1 MFKDVPTM
9 TMIRRLWN
17 RVCRR
22 RELIRREEPLE
33 MLELPAPEPLLALPP
48 PRPTLALALQGGGA
62 HGAFTWGVL
71 DRLLE
76 EDIRLVGVSGASAG
90 AMNAVM
96 LAQGWARGRIGGG
109 PGGSCEGAREG
120 ARAELANFWE
130 RVSAAGRLGPIRP
143 SLADRLL
150 GRWNVDHAPGS
161 HLVDWARR
169 WITPY
174 QTQSAGF
181 HPLRGLLA
189 ELVEPELIRQAG
201 LRLFVSATNVQ
212 TGALRL
218 FDEEE
223 VGVDQLL
230 ASACL
235 PHLFR
240 AVRIDGQDYWD
251 GGYLA
256 NPPLSPLAEACPGAD
271 LLVVAINP
279 LTCPVTPED
288 PAGIAARLN
297 QITFNAAL
305 LQEMRSL
312 SARGGGNGGP
322 RLHLI
327 DADEHLQDLGL
338 YSKLMTDWSFLNW
351 LRDAGREAAGHW
363 VADNLPAVGK
373 ESSARSPALV

>member
-1 MFKDVPTM
+1 M
-9 TMIRRLWN
+9 TMIRKLWN
-17 RVCRR
+17 RMCGKAMPAPRV
-22 RELIRREEPLE
+22 LPVEPLE
-33 MLELPAPEPLLALPP
+33 LSGPGPMLALPP
-48 PRPTLALALQGGGA
+48 PKPTLALALQGGGA

-90 AMNAVM
+90 AMNATM
-96 LAQGWARGRIGGG
+96 LVQGWARGG
-109 PGGSCEGAREG
+109 CVG

-143 SLADRLL
+143 SVTDRLL

-169 WITPY
+169 WVSPY
-174 QTQSAGF
+174 RTQSADF
-181 HPLRGLLA
+181 HPLRGLLG
-189 ELVEPELIRQAG
+189 ELVEPELIRRSG
-201 LRLFVSATNVQ
+201 LRLFVSATNVR

-218 FDEEE
+218 FDETE
-223 VGVDQLL
+223 VEVDHLL

-235 PHLFR
+235 PNLFR

-279 LTCPVTPED
+279 LTCATTPED

-305 LQEMRSL
+305 LQEMRCL
-312 SARGGGNGGP
+312 SARGDAP

-327 DADEHLQDLGL
+327 GADGHLQDLGL

-351 LRDAGREAAGHW
+351 LRDAGREAAERW
-363 VADNLPAVGK
+363 VAENLQTVGR
-373 ESSARSPALV
+373 ESSARSPALA

>member
-1 MFKDVPTM
+1 M
-9 TMIRRLWN
+9 TMIRKLWN
-17 RVCRR
+17 RVSGR
-22 RELIRREEPLE
+22 
-33 MLELPAPEPLLALPP
+33 PATSRQVNPAGSPEPPGPGAMLALPP
-48 PRPTLALALQGGGA
+48 PKPTLALALQGGGA

-90 AMNAVM
+90 AMNAAM
-96 LAQGWARGRIGGG
+96 LVQGWARGGC
-109 PGGSCEGAREG
+109 SG

-143 SLADRLL
+143 SVTGRLL
-150 GRWNVDHAPGS
+150 GRWNVDNAPGS
-161 HLVDWARR
+161 HLVEWAKR

-174 QTQSAGF
+174 QTQSADF

-189 ELVEPELIRQAG
+189 EMVEPELIRRSG
-201 LRLFVSATNVQ
+201 LRLFVSATNVRS
-212 TGALRL
+212 GALRL
-218 FDEEE
+218 FDEMDI
-223 VGVDQLL
+223 GVDQLL

-279 LTCPVTPED
+279 FTCATTPED

-305 LQEMRSL
+305 LQELRCL
-312 SARGGGNGGP
+312 SARGDAP

-327 DADEHLQDLGL
+327 DADEHLQDLGV
-338 YSKLMTDWSFLNW
+338 YSKLMTDWTFLNR
-351 LRDAGREAAGHW
+351 LRDAGREAAGLW
-363 VADNLPAVGK
+363 VERNLGRVGV
-373 ESSARSPALV
+373 ECSARSPALA

>member
-1 MFKDVPTM
+1 M
-9 TMIRRLWN
+9 TMIRKLWN
-17 RVCRR
+17 RVCGKPVTN
-22 RELIRREEPLE
+22 LQSKPAEPLE
-33 MLELPAPEPLLALPP
+33 LPGPGSMLALPP
-48 PRPTLALALQGGGA
+48 PKPTLALALQSGGA

-90 AMNAVM
+90 AMNAAM
-96 LAQGWARGRIGGG
+96 LVQGWTRGG
-109 PGGSCEGAREG
+109 CAG

-143 SLADRLL
+143 SVTDRLL

-161 HLVDWARR
+161 HLVDWAKR

-174 QTQSAGF
+174 QTQSADF

-189 ELVEPELIRQAG
+189 EMVEPELIRQSG
-201 LRLFVSATNVQ
+201 LRLFVSATNVRS
-212 TGALRL
+212 GALRL
-218 FDEEE
+218 FDETE
-223 VGVDQLL
+223 VEVDHLL

-279 LTCPVTPED
+279 LTCATTPED

-305 LQEMRSL
+305 LQELRCL
-312 SARGGGNGGP
+312 STSGDAP

-327 DADEHLQDLGL
+327 DADEHLQDLGV
-338 YSKLMTDWSFLNW
+338 YSKLMTDWTFLNW
-351 LRDAGREAAGHW
+351 LRDAGREAAGRW
-363 VADNLPAVGK
+363 VEQNLGRVGV
-373 ESSARSPALV
+373 ESSARSPALA

>member
-1 MFKDVPTM
+1 M

-17 RVCRR
+17 RMFRR
-22 RELIRREEPLE
+22 PGPARRAEPQERLV
-33 MLELPAPEPLLALPP
+33 LPAPEPMPALPP

-90 AMNAVM
+90 AMNAAM
-96 LAQGWARGRIGGG
+96 LAQGWAKGRAGGG
-109 PGGSCEGAREG
+109 PGGAREG

-143 SLADRLL
+143 SLTDRLL

-174 QTQSAGF
+174 QTQPADF

-189 ELVEPELIRQAG
+189 ELVEPEMIRQSG
-201 LRLFVSATNVQ
+201 LRLFVSATNVR

-256 NPPLSPLAEACPGAD
+256 NPPLSPLVDACPGAD

-279 LTCPVTPED
+279 LTCAVTPED

-305 LQEMRSL
+305 LQEMRGL
-312 SARGGGNGGP
+312 SAAPGAP

-327 DADEHLQDLGL
+327 DADGHLQDLGL

-351 LRDAGREAAGHW
+351 LRDAGREAAGRW
-363 VADNLPAVGK
+363 VAENLPAVGTQG
-373 ESSARSPALV
+373 SARSPALV

>member
-1 MFKDVPTM
+1 M
-9 TMIRRLWN
+9 TIIRKLWN
-17 RVCRR
+17 RVCGKPATVQPAKPTD
-22 RELIRREEPLE
+22 PLE
-33 MLELPAPEPLLALPP
+33 LAGPGPMFALPP
-48 PRPTLALALQGGGA
+48 PKPTLVLALQGGGA

-90 AMNAVM
+90 AMNAAM
-96 LAQGWARGRIGGG
+96 LVQGWARGG
-109 PGGSCEGAREG
+109 PNGAREG

-143 SLADRLL
+143 SVTDRLL
-150 GRWNVDHAPGS
+150 GRWNVDNAPGS
-161 HLVDWARR
+161 HLVEWAKR

-174 QTQSAGF
+174 QTQSADF
-181 HPLRGLLA
+181 HPLRGLLT
-189 ELVEPELIRQAG
+189 EMVEPELIRRSG
-201 LRLFVSATNVQ
+201 LRLFVSATNVRS
-212 TGALRL
+212 GALRL
-218 FDEEE
+218 FDETE
-223 VGVDQLL
+223 VGVDHLL

-256 NPPLSPLAEACPGAD
+256 NPPLSPLVEACPGAD

-279 LTCPVTPED
+279 FTCATTPED

-305 LQEMRSL
+305 LQELRCL
-312 SARGGGNGGP
+312 SARTDAP

-327 DADEHLQDLGL
+327 GADEHLQDLGL

-351 LRDAGREAAGHW
+351 LRDAGREAAGRW
-363 VADNLPAVGK
+363 VDQNLRSVGT

>member
-1 MFKDVPTM
+1 M
-9 TMIRRLWN
+9 TMIRKLWD
-17 RVCRR
+17 RMRGKGMPAPR
-22 RELIRREEPLE
+22 ALPAEPLPAEPLE
-33 MLELPAPEPLLALPP
+33 LSGPGPMLALPRP
-48 PRPTLALALQGGGA
+48 KPTLALALQGGGA

-90 AMNAVM
+90 AMNATM
-96 LAQGWARGRIGGG
+96 LVQGWARGGRD
-109 PGGSCEGAREG
+109 G

-143 SLADRLL
+143 SVTGRLL

-161 HLVDWARR
+161 HLVDWAKR

-174 QTQSAGF
+174 QTQSADF

-189 ELVEPELIRQAG
+189 EMVEPELIRRSG
-201 LRLFVSATNVQ
+201 LRLFVSATNVR

-218 FDEEE
+218 FDETE
-223 VGVDQLL
+223 VDVDHLL

-235 PHLFR
+235 PNLFR

-271 LLVVAINP
+271 LMVVAINP
-279 LTCPVTPED
+279 FTCATTPED

-305 LQEMRSL
+305 LQEMRCL
-312 SARGGGNGGP
+312 SACGDAP

-327 DADEHLQDLGL
+327 GADEHLQDLGL

-351 LRDAGREAAGHW
+351 LRDAGREAAGRW
-363 VADNLPAVGK
+363 VAENLGRVGM
-373 ESSARSPALV
+373 EGSARSPALA

>member
-1 MFKDVPTM
+1 
-9 TMIRRLWN
+9 
-17 RVCRR
+17 
-22 RELIRREEPLE
+22 
-33 MLELPAPEPLLALPP
+33 MLALPAPR
-48 PRPTLALALQGGGA
+48 PRLALALQGGGA

-76 EDIRLVGVSGASAG
+76 EDIDLAGVSGASAG

-96 LAQGWARGRIGGG
+96 VVQGWARGGPLGG
-109 PGGSCEGAREG
+109 RDG
-120 ARAELANFWE
+120 ARAELAGFWE

-143 SLADRLL
+143 SLSDRLR

-169 WITPY
+169 WVTPY
-174 QTQSAGF
+174 QTQPADF

-189 ELVEPELIRQAG
+189 EMVEPALIRRSG
-201 LRLFVSATNVQ
+201 LRLFVSATNVR

-218 FDEEE
+218 FDETE
-223 VGVDQLL
+223 VGVDHLL

-256 NPPLSPLAEACPGAD
+256 NPPLSPLVESCPGAD

-279 LTCPVTPED
+279 LTCATTPED

-297 QITFNAAL
+297 QITFNATL
-305 LQEMRSL
+305 LHEMRAL
-312 SARGGGNGGP
+312 GGSDGAP

-338 YSKLMTDWSFLNW
+338 YSKLMTDWGFLSW
-351 LRDAGREAAGHW
+351 LRDAGREAAGRW
-363 VADNLPAVGK
+363 VDENRTTIGV
-373 ESSARSPALV
+373 ESSARSAALV

>member
-1 MFKDVPTM
+1 M

-17 RVCRR
+17 RVCGKPATVQPT
-22 RELIRREEPLE
+22 EPAEPLE
-33 MLELPAPEPLLALPP
+33 LSGPGPMLALSPP
-48 PRPTLALALQGGGA
+48 KPTLALALQGGGA

-90 AMNAVM
+90 AMNAAM
-96 LAQGWARGRIGGG
+96 LVQGWARGG
-109 PGGSCEGAREG
+109 PNGAREG
-120 ARAELANFWE
+120 ARVELAHFWE
-130 RVSAAGRLGPIRP
+130 RVSAVGRLGPIRP
-143 SLADRLL
+143 NVTDRLL
-150 GRWNVDHAPGS
+150 GRWNVDNAPGS
-161 HLVDWARR
+161 YLVEWAKR

-174 QTQSAGF
+174 QTQSADF

-189 ELVEPELIRQAG
+189 EMVEPELIRRSG
-201 LRLFVSATNVQ
+201 LRLFVSATNVRS
-212 TGALRL
+212 GALRL
-218 FDEEE
+218 FDETE
-223 VGVDQLL
+223 VEVDHLL

-279 LTCPVTPED
+279 FTCATTPED

-305 LQEMRSL
+305 LQELRCL
-312 SARGGGNGGP
+312 SARSDAP

-327 DADEHLQDLGL
+327 DADEHLQDLGV
-338 YSKLMTDWSFLNW
+338 YSKLMTDWTFLNW
-351 LRDAGREAAGHW
+351 LRDAGREAAGRW
-363 VADNLPAVGK
+363 VEQNLGRVGT
-373 ESSARSPALV
+373 ESSARSPALA

>member
-1 MFKDVPTM
+1 M
-9 TMIRRLWN
+9 TMIRKLWN
-17 RVCRR
+17 RVCGKATPAPRACPA
-22 RELIRREEPLE
+22 EPLE
-33 MLELPAPEPLLALPP
+33 LSGPEPMLALPP

-90 AMNAVM
+90 AMNAAM
-96 LAQGWARGRIGGG
+96 LAQGWARGGC
-109 PGGSCEGAREG
+109 SG
-120 ARAELANFWE
+120 ARAELATFWE

-143 SLADRLL
+143 SVTDRLL
-150 GRWNVDHAPGS
+150 GRWNVDHAPGI
-161 HLVDWARR
+161 HLVDCARR
-169 WITPY
+169 WVSPY
-174 QTQSAGF
+174 RTQSADF

-189 ELVEPELIRQAG
+189 EMVEPELIRRSG
-201 LRLFVSATNVQ
+201 LRLFVSATNVR

-218 FDEEE
+218 FDETELE
-223 VGVDQLL
+223 VDHLL

-235 PHLFR
+235 PSLFR

-256 NPPLSPLAEACPGAD
+256 NPPLSPLTAACPGAD
-271 LLVVAINP
+271 LMVVAINP
-279 LTCPVTPED
+279 FTCSTTPED

-305 LQEMRSL
+305 LQEMRCL
-312 SARGGGNGGP
+312 SARSDAP

-327 DADEHLQDLGL
+327 GADEHLQDLGL

-363 VADNLPAVGK
+363 VEENLRAVGVG
-373 ESSARSPALV
+373 SSVRTPALA

>member
-1 MFKDVPTM
+1 M
-9 TMIRRLWN
+9 TMIRTLWN
-17 RVCRR
+17 RVCGKTTPAPRTCPA
-22 RELIRREEPLE
+22 EPLE
-33 MLELPAPEPLLALPP
+33 LSGPEPMLALPP

-90 AMNAVM
+90 AMNAAM
-96 LAQGWARGRIGGG
+96 LAQGWARGG
-109 PGGSCEGAREG
+109 CAG
-120 ARAELANFWE
+120 ARAELATFWE

-143 SLADRLL
+143 SVTDRLL
-150 GRWNVDHAPGS
+150 GRWNVDHAPGT

-169 WITPY
+169 WVSPY
-174 QTQSAGF
+174 RTQSADF

-189 ELVEPELIRQAG
+189 EMVEPELIRRSG
-201 LRLFVSATNVQ
+201 LRMFVSATTVQ

-218 FDEEE
+218 FEETELE
-223 VGVDQLL
+223 VDHLL

-235 PHLFR
+235 PSLFR

-256 NPPLSPLAEACPGAD
+256 NPPLSPLAAACPGAD
-271 LLVVAINP
+271 LLVVTINP
-279 LTCPVTPED
+279 FTCSTTPED

-305 LQEMRSL
+305 LQEMRCL
-312 SARGGGNGGP
+312 SARSDTP

-327 DADEHLQDLGL
+327 GADEHLQDLGL
-338 YSKLMTDWSFLNW
+338 YSKLMTDWNFLNW
-351 LRDAGREAAGHW
+351 LRDAGREAAGRW
-363 VADNLPAVGK
+363 VEENMRAVGT

>member
-1 MFKDVPTM
+1 M
-9 TMIRRLWN
+9 TMIRKLWN
-17 RVCRR
+17 RVCGKPVTSRQVKPA
-22 RELIRREEPLE
+22 EPLE
-33 MLELPAPEPLLALPP
+33 LSGPGTMLALPP
-48 PRPTLALALQGGGA
+48 PKPTLALALQGGGA

-90 AMNAVM
+90 AMNAAM
-96 LAQGWARGRIGGG
+96 LVQGWTRGG
-109 PGGSCEGAREG
+109 PDDAREG
-120 ARAELANFWE
+120 ARAELAKFWE

-143 SLADRLL
+143 SVTDRLL

-174 QTQSAGF
+174 QTQAADF

-189 ELVEPELIRQAG
+189 EMVEPELIRRSG
-201 LRLFVSATNVQ
+201 LRLFVSATNVRS
-212 TGALRL
+212 GALRL
-218 FDEEE
+218 FDETE
-223 VGVDQLL
+223 VGVDHLL

-279 LTCPVTPED
+279 ITCASTPED

-305 LQEMRSL
+305 LQELRCL
-312 SARGGGNGGP
+312 SASGDAP

-327 DADEHLQDLGL
+327 DADEHLQDLGV
-338 YSKLMTDWSFLNW
+338 YSKLMTDWTFLNW
-351 LRDAGREAAGHW
+351 LRDAGREAAGRW
-363 VADNLPAVGK
+363 VEQNLARVGV
-373 ESSARSPALV
+373 ESSARTPALV

>member
-1 MFKDVPTM
+1 M
-9 TMIRRLWN
+9 TMIRKLWN
-17 RVCRR
+17 RVCGKPVTGRQVGPAKS
-22 RELIRREEPLE
+22 EEPLE
-33 MLELPAPEPLLALPP
+33 LSGPGPMLALPP
-48 PRPTLALALQGGGA
+48 PKPTLALALQGGGA

-90 AMNAVM
+90 AMNAAM
-96 LAQGWARGRIGGG
+96 LVQGWARGG
-109 PGGSCEGAREG
+109 CAG

-143 SLADRLL
+143 SVTDRLL

-161 HLVDWARR
+161 HLVDWAKR

-174 QTQSAGF
+174 QTQSADF

-189 ELVEPELIRQAG
+189 EMVEPELIRRSG
-201 LRLFVSATNVQ
+201 LRLFVSATNVRS
-212 TGALRL
+212 GALRL
-218 FDEEE
+218 FDETE
-223 VGVDQLL
+223 VEVDHLL

-240 AVRIDGQDYWD
+240 AVQIDGQDYWD

-279 LTCPVTPED
+279 LTCATTPED

-297 QITFNAAL
+297 QVTFNAAL
-305 LQEMRSL
+305 LQELRGL
-312 SARGGGNGGP
+312 SARTDAP

-327 DADEHLQDLGL
+327 DADEHLQDLGV
-338 YSKLMTDWSFLNW
+338 YSKLMTDWTFLNW
-351 LRDAGREAAGHW
+351 LRDAGREAAGLW
-363 VADNLPAVGK
+363 VEQNLGRVGV

>member
-1 MFKDVPTM
+1 M
-9 TMIRRLWN
+9 TMIRKLWN
-17 RVCRR
+17 RVCRKPATER
-22 RELIRREEPLE
+22 QVTPAKSEEPLE
-33 MLELPAPEPLLALPP
+33 QPGLGSMRALPP
-48 PRPTLALALQGGGA
+48 PKPTLALALQGGGA

-90 AMNAVM
+90 AMNAAM
-96 LAQGWARGRIGGG
+96 LVQGWTRGG
-109 PGGSCEGAREG
+109 CAG

-130 RVSAAGRLGPIRP
+130 RVSAAGRLGPIQP
-143 SLADRLL
+143 SLTDRLL

-161 HLVDWARR
+161 HMVDWAKR

-174 QTQSAGF
+174 QTQSADF

-189 ELVEPELIRQAG
+189 EMVEPELIRRSG
-201 LRLFVSATNVQ
+201 LRLFVSATNVRS
-212 TGALRL
+212 GALRL
-218 FDEEE
+218 FDETE
-223 VGVDQLL
+223 VEVDHLL

-240 AVRIDGQDYWD
+240 AVRIGGQDYWD
-251 GGYLA
+251 GGYLS

-279 LTCPVTPED
+279 LTCATTPED

-305 LQEMRSL
+305 LQELRCL
-312 SARGGGNGGP
+312 SARADAP

-327 DADEHLQDLGL
+327 DADEHLQDLGV
-338 YSKLMTDWSFLNW
+338 YSKLMTDWTFLNW
-351 LRDAGREAAGHW
+351 LRDAGREAADRW
-363 VADNLPAVGK
+363 VEQNLGRVGT
-373 ESSARSPALV
+373 ESSARTPALV

>member
-1 MFKDVPTM
+1 M
-9 TMIRRLWN
+9 TIIRKLWN
-17 RVCRR
+17 RVCGKPATVQPAKSTD
-22 RELIRREEPLE
+22 PLE
-33 MLELPAPEPLLALPP
+33 LAGPGPMLALPP
-48 PRPTLALALQGGGA
+48 PKPTLALALQGGGA

-90 AMNAVM
+90 AMNAAM
-96 LAQGWARGRIGGG
+96 LVQGWARGG
-109 PGGSCEGAREG
+109 CAG
-120 ARAELANFWE
+120 ARAELATFWE

-143 SLADRLL
+143 SVTDRLL
-150 GRWNVDHAPGS
+150 GRWNVDNAPGS
-161 HLVDWARR
+161 HLVEWAKR

-174 QTQSAGF
+174 QTQSADF

-189 ELVEPELIRQAG
+189 EMVEPELIRRSG
-201 LRLFVSATNVQ
+201 LRLFVSATNVRS
-212 TGALRL
+212 GALRL
-218 FDEEE
+218 FDETE
-223 VGVDQLL
+223 VEVDHLL

-279 LTCPVTPED
+279 FTCATTPED

-305 LQEMRSL
+305 LQELRCL
-312 SARGGGNGGP
+312 SARADAP

-327 DADEHLQDLGL
+327 DADEHLQDLGV

-351 LRDAGREAAGHW
+351 LRDAGREAAGQW
-363 VADNLPAVGK
+363 VERNLHRVGS
-373 ESSARSPALV
+373 EGSVRTPALA